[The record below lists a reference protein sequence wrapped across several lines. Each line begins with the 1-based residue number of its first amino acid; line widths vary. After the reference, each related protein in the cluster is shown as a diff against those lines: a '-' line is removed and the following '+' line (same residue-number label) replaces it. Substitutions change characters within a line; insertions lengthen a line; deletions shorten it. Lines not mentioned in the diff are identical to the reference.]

1 MKAIEHYINGQFIA
15 GKGKRHQDVFNPA
28 TGEITARVAFATN
41 EELIEAVAVA
51 KKAFATWSQ
60 VTPLRRARV
69 LFKFKELLDKNINK
83 LAELLTAEHGKVL
96 DDAKGEVLRAIELVE
111 FMCGIPHLLQGTF
124 SENVATD
131 IDCYTMRQPLGVC
144 TGITP
149 FNFPVMISTWMFVP
163 AIACGNT
170 FIIKPSEKDPSAAL
184 LLVEL
189 MQEAGLPAGVLNLIN
204 GDKEIVD
211 ALITHPDIAAVT
223 CVGSTPVAEYIYQTA
238 IKHGKRAHT
247 FGGAKNHCIVM
258 PDADLDEAAD
268 AILGAAYG
276 AAGERCMALSITLA
290 VGDEVGDR
298 LVQRLKVKVP
308 ELKINAGMEAGVDM
322 GPLVTQEHLQR
333 VKSYV
338 ELGIKEGAELLV
350 DGRTF
355 SVPGREKGFFMGGC
369 LFDKVKPTMRIYQ
382 EEIFG
387 PVLGIVRVPD
397 FDHALQL
404 INAHPFGNGVAIFT
418 RDGETAR
425 TFASKVNV
433 GMVGVNV
440 PIPVPVAYH
449 SFGGWKR
456 SIFGDTHMHG
466 PESVHFYTKP
476 KSVTVRWPKDK
487 KDKKTKSSYH
497 MSSH

>member
-1 MKAIEHYINGQFIA
+1 MKNITHYINGQFVV
-15 GKGKRHQDVFNPA
+15 GDGKRHQDIFNPA
-28 TGEITARVAFATN
+28 TGEVTARVAFATPQ
-41 EELIEAVAVA
+41 ELNQAIDIA
-51 KKAFATWSQ
+51 KKTFGSWSQ
-60 VTPLRRARV
+60 VTPLKRARV
-69 LFKFKELLDKNINK
+69 LFKFKDLLEKNINK

-111 FMCGIPHLLQGTF
+111 FMCGIPHLLQGTY
-124 SENVATD
+124 SENVGTD
-131 IDCYTMRQPLGVC
+131 IDCYTIRQPLGVC
-144 TGITP
+144 AGITP
-149 FNFPVMISTWMFVP
+149 FNFPVMISNWMFVP

-170 FIIKPSEKDPSAAL
+170 FILKPSEKDPSAAML
-184 LLVEL
+184 LAEL
-189 MQEAGLPAGVLNLIN
+189 MQEAGLPAGVLNIVN
-204 GDKEIVD
+204 GDKETVD

-258 PDADLDEAAD
+258 PDADMAEATE

-276 AAGERCMALSITLA
+276 AAGERCMALSIALAITDA
-290 VGDEVGDR
+290 VGDE
-298 LVQRLKVKVP
+298 LVNRLKAKVP
-308 ELKINAGMEAGVDM
+308 QLKIDSGMAAGVDM
-322 GPLVTQEHLQR
+322 GPLVTKEHWQR
-333 VKSYV
+333 VQSYI
-338 ELGIKEGAELLV
+338 ELGVKEGAELIV
-350 DGRTF
+350 DGRAYR
-355 SVPGREKGFFMGGC
+355 VPGREKGFFMGGC
-369 LFDKVKPTMRIYQ
+369 LFDNVKPSMRIYQ

-397 FDHALQL
+397 FDSALQL

-418 RDGETAR
+418 RDGEVAR
-425 TFASKVNV
+425 TFASKVSV
-433 GMVGVNV
+433 GMVGINV
-440 PIPVPVAYH
+440 PIPVPVTYH

-487 KDKKTKSSYH
+487 KSKSSYH
-497 MSSH
+497 MLSD